1 MNTENILD
9 NINLISEKLFKSVE
23 EQVYKVLDELV
34 VIGPDILKKEPLKN
48 ICYSDKINGIIIIAN
63 SLILFYI
70 IYFVFN
76 QIINLYNGKATVNI
90 YKSIIKIVVVGIIV
104 NCSYYICE
112 EILNLFKLLYDS
124 IDLFCKE
131 ITDVKICFTS
141 LKEVIINIKDF
152 LDNDLLSLNGLIK
165 GMVSFGSVSILI
177 NFSIRYV
184 TIIFLVL
191 ISPFAF
197 ISLSSD
203 ITSGIFKSWGKLLIV
218 NLLIQIIVKF
228 IIIIPIVYK
237 NTNTIMYKII
247 LVGSIYLIYK
257 INTFTKEIFIRITG
271 NTEGLNFFKD

>member
-1 MNTENILD
+1 MNVENILD
-9 NINLISEKLFKSVE
+9 NVNLISEKLFKSVE
-23 EQVYKVLDELV
+23 EQVYKVLDDLV
-34 VIGPDILKKEPLKN
+34 VIGPDILKEEPLKN
-48 ICYSDKINGIIIIAN
+48 ICYTDGVNGIVIIAN
-63 SLILFYI
+63 ALILFYA

-76 QIINLYNGKATVNI
+76 QIINLYNGKSVENV
-90 YKSIIKIVVVGIIV
+90 YKFVIKIVLVGIVV
-104 NCSYYICE
+104 NFSYYICE
-112 EILNLFKLLYDS
+112 EILNFFYLLSDCV
-124 IDLFCKE
+124 DLFCKE
-131 ITDVKICFTS
+131 VTDTKICFVS
-141 LKEVIINIKDF
+141 LKEVIINIEDF

-184 TIIFLVL
+184 TVIFLIL

-218 NLLIQIIVKF
+218 NLLVQVIVKF

-237 NTNTIMYKII
+237 DINTIMYKII

-257 INTFTKEIFIRITG
+257 VNTFTKEIFMKITG
-271 NTEGLNFFKD
+271 DTKVSNFLKD